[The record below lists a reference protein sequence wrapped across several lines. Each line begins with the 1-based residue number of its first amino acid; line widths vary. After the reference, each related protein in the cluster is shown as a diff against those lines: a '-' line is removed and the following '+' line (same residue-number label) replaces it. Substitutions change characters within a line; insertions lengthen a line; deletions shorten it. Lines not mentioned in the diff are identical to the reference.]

1 MKKANGW
8 RTDIILIFVAITLF
22 LLTGYLLA
30 HAESSE
36 LSKAVFYV
44 D

>member
-1 MKKANGW
+1 MEKANGW
-8 RTDIILIFVAITLF
+8 LTESILVFVVITVF

-36 LSKAVFYV
+36 LSRVVFYV
-44 D
+44 H